1 MTLQQDVGSTITL
14 AIFKSLPISILVLNS
29 ELKLTYI
36 NNAAQ
41 RFFFIDNAID
51 YCGQEVMF
59 VGDREYLKR
68 VIVDIQS
75 GCVVSN
81 KRIMLTKSDK
91 SVRCVELFAHSFSD
105 VRDMYVFMFY

>member
-41 RFFFIDNAID
+41 RFFF
-51 YCGQEVMF
+51 Y
-59 VGDREYLKR
+59 
-68 VIVDIQS
+68 
-75 GCVVSN
+75 
-81 KRIMLTKSDK
+81 
-91 SVRCVELFAHSFSD
+91 
-105 VRDMYVFMFY
+105 